1 MRYIRTTKKRTPYQK
16 RHLALSSV
24 ERMDIKQIERCLN
37 YFLLVKA
44 TIDSPL
50 PDEMDALF
58 HGLLESYTTMK
69 VIDVPEPVINRRP
82 VALTFND
89 VDEDTCYNR
98 YRFLK
103 PDLWRLHKALKLDEF
118 EDGYIRVG
126 SPASPSKYNKYGT
139 EEALL
144 ILLQRLAFPTRLN
157 DMVSIY
163 NRDITSLSRIFS
175 WMNNYIRTRFGH
187 LIKSNWDYWKDD
199 FEEFTECIRK
209 KVVEKSEGAIN
220 YPPGSSI
227 FICCSNL
234 QTSSSCSFFLISAV
248 DAKLLNLSNSFDSDE
263 ARPLTD
269 CFVSF
274 LSLSEPI
281 PLPDSVIKGLPSLSK

>member
-1 MRYIRTTKKRTPYQK
+1 MRYIRTTKKRTSYQK

-58 HGLLESYTTMK
+58 HGLVESYTTMK
-69 VIDVPEPVINRRP
+69 VIDVPVPVINRTP

-118 EDGYIRVG
+118 GDGYIRVG
-126 SPASPSKYNKYGT
+126 SPASPSKYNKFGT
-139 EEALL
+139 EDALL
-144 ILLQRLAFPTRLN
+144 ILLQRLAFPTR
-157 DMVSIY
+157 
-163 NRDITSLSRIFS
+163 DIIEMIIL
-175 WMNNYIRTRFGH
+175 
-187 LIKSNWDYWKDD
+187 
-199 FEEFTECIRK
+199 
-209 KVVEKSEGAIN
+209 
-220 YPPGSSI
+220 
-227 FICCSNL
+227 
-234 QTSSSCSFFLISAV
+234 
-248 DAKLLNLSNSFDSDE
+248 
-263 ARPLTD
+263 
-269 CFVSF
+269 
-274 LSLSEPI
+274 
-281 PLPDSVIKGLPSLSK
+281 